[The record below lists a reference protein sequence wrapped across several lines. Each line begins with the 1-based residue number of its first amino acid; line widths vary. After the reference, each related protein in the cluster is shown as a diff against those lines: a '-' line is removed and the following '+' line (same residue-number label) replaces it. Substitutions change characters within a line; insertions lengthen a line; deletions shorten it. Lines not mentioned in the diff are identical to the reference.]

1 MEEAIRALGLREG
14 CLLPATEMPEEENR
28 EHWLKKGD
36 WLALAKQVGA
46 RSIFFV
52 GDEPVVV
59 LAELPENMDDRRFFN
74 RVWSMARPQF
84 LFLARP
90 GQLEAYQ
97 LTKPP
102 IGAYPD
108 NAKLESSALD
118 GLPMLPNMAFAENTV
133 RQGGEL
139 ASEDRRLALATTIA
153 EVQERFRNFQR
164 DRLESGA
171 VYGDPR
177 FEPGTDR
184 ADRAL
189 VRDLREVRR
198 QLIESGLDPEY
209 AHSLIARALF
219 VRYLEDREII
229 TKDYFDDVAG
239 ETTQWRA
246 SLEEKPEGV
255 FEDSDLANRLFFR
268 VLRDWEFT
276 YALFERLALDFN
288 GDTLSV
294 TPEERENVKK
304 NHLKLLQSLLIGDAE
319 EKQRRLFLFAYRF
332 DVVPIE
338 LISSIYEE
346 FYTAKQGKGNTQGS
360 YYTPPAL
367 AEYLLSQVLTKEV
380 LDKRPRVLDPACGS
394 GIFLVESF
402 RRMARHRIIGQER
415 RLSQEQLRDILRDI
429 LANQIVGIDLN
440 PEAVAITAF
449 SLYLAY
455 LHYQKPRAID
465 ANRRLPNLRW
475 KHDREGHDSTQHL
488 DILYAGNAFESI
500 QSSDARI
507 AERFGP
513 GCADVVVGNPP
524 WGSLDKE
531 NKDDSVVQG
540 WCNEEDKDK
549 KERTGGRVIGD
560 REKSQA
566 FVHLALELLR
576 EGGVAGMLLSSGV
589 LFKQAK
595 NSQKFRQVWLT
606 RCRLRQVI
614 NFAHVR
620 DLYFSGKDRAGKGI
634 SPFILATF
642 DKGAPEEEHRFAYWS
657 AKHTDIVGKTRA
669 VILATSDMHWL
680 FQDELRR
687 RDWLWKLYWWGS
699 ARDENLVR
707 TIQRF
712 YPLDEIG
719 KEREGASVVSDRG
732 YLVGNRKL
740 DADWLL
746 EYRSFPIRYS
756 LQRDGKIVDEK
767 LVDVPKKVERRSI
780 RDIYEAQRLLFRRG
794 VPSGGKLVA
803 RLETS
808 PFCFRHSIYGIRF
821 RGLPEDEQ
829 KVILGIFWS
838 SLARYYFWLTTGSW
852 GMWHDEIH
860 LHMIRAFPIALPLEN
875 SESQARIVGIVD
887 QLRNIDQ
894 GESNFQLVQED
905 ARTEGIKREKISPRI
920 ADLEQD
926 LDEAIFDLYVCGEAD
941 RDLVREM
948 CDIGLDF
955 FYNKG
960 KSRAVKPVILP
971 DLDKRRGIAADL
983 PKEQKQGIVGYLQ
996 VFLRIW
1002 NPDLLPDAEFGWQI
1016 MGNAASP
1023 VLAVL
1028 FKMTALGERPEWEE
1042 DGENWQVVLDRIAG
1056 SARVPED
1063 RLGTIYSDTF
1073 IRAVSEYEI
1082 LIIKRNEQRHWTRS
1096 TALEDADTT
1105 ILRAMIRQEEQA
1117 R

>member
-1 MEEAIRALGLREG
+1 
-14 CLLPATEMPEEENR
+14 MPGEENR
-28 EHWLKKGD
+28 EHWLEKGD

-74 RVWSMARPQF
+74 RIWSMARPQF

-102 IGAYPD
+102 VRPTGQLA
-108 NAKLESSALD
+108 
-118 GLPMLPNMAFAENTV
+118 GEN
-133 RQGGEL
+133 
-139 ASEDRRLALATTIA
+139 RRLKFATAIA
-153 EVQERFRNFQR
+153 EVQEEFREFRR
-164 DRLESGA
+164 DRLETGA
-171 VYGDPR
+171 IYGDPG
-177 FEPGTDR
+177 FGQGADR

-239 ETTQWRA
+239 TNIEWQA
-246 SLEEKPEGV
+246 LLEKKIDGEGV
-255 FEDSDLANRLFFR
+255 FEEPELAKRLFFR

-294 TPEERENVKK
+294 TQQEREKVGKD
-304 NHLKLLQSLLIGDAE
+304 HLKLLRKLLMGAPVGE
-319 EKQRRLFLFAYRF
+319 QGRLFLFAYRF
-332 DVVPIE
+332 DIVPIE

-346 FYTAKQGKGNTQGS
+346 FYTTKQGKGNTQGS
-360 YYTPPAL
+360 HYTPPAL

-402 RRMARHRIIGQER
+402 RRMARHAVRGKSESGGKDG
-415 RLSQEQLRDILRDI
+415 RLSREELRAI
-429 LANQIVGIDLN
+429 LAQQIAGIELN

-475 KHDREGHDSTQHL
+475 KHDRERHDSTQHL
-488 DILYAGNAFESI
+488 DILYAGNAFEAI
-500 QSSDARI
+500 QNGDAHV

-524 WGSLDKE
+524 WGEVKESDKIGKAAWSIAVKWCDPKKGRPIGRRE
-531 NKDDSVVQG
+531 QSQG
-540 WCNEEDKDK
+540 
-549 KERTGGRVIGD
+549 
-560 REKSQA
+560 

-595 NSQKFRQVWLT
+595 NSQKFRGSWLA

-620 DLYFSGKDRAGKGI
+620 DLYFSDEGRANKGI
-634 SPFILATF
+634 APFILATF
-642 DKGAPEEEHRFAYWS
+642 EKGAPEEEHRFAYWS

-680 FQDELRR
+680 FQDDVHR

-699 ARDENLVR
+699 SRDENLVR

-719 KEREGASVVSDRG
+719 KEREGAKVISSEG
-732 YLVGNRKL
+732 YKAGNNL
-740 DADWLL
+740 EAGWLS
-746 EYRSFPIRYS
+746 EYRSLPFRYP
-756 LQRDGKIVDEK
+756 LQRYDKIPDKEF
-767 LVDVPKKVERRSI
+767 VDVPDKVQTRRRKEI
-780 RDIYEAQRLLFRRG
+780 FEGQRLLFRRG
-794 VPSGGKLVA
+794 VPSSGKLVA
-803 RLETS
+803 RLEAFS
-808 PFCFRHSIYGIRF
+808 FCFRHSIHGFRF
-821 RGLPEDEQ
+821 YGLPEDDQ

-838 SLARYYFWLTTGSW
+838 SLARYYFWLTAGSW
-852 GMWHDEIH
+852 GMWHDEIY
-860 LHMIRAFPIALPLEN
+860 LHMIRAFPIALPPEN
-875 SESQARIVGIVD
+875 SELQARIVGIVD
-887 QLRNIDQ
+887 KLRNIDRD
-894 GESNFQLVQED
+894 ESDFQLIQED
-905 ARTEGIKREKISPRI
+905 ARTENVKSKKTPPHVT
-920 ADLEQD
+920 DLEQD

-948 CDIGLDF
+948 CNIGIDF

-960 KSRAVKPVILP
+960 KSCAVKPMILP

-983 PKEQKQGIVGYLQ
+983 P
-996 VFLRIW
+996 
-1002 NPDLLPDAEFGWQI
+1002 
-1016 MGNAASP
+1016 
-1023 VLAVL
+1023 
-1028 FKMTALGERPEWEE
+1028 
-1042 DGENWQVVLDRIAG
+1042 
-1056 SARVPED
+1056 
-1063 RLGTIYSDTF
+1063 
-1073 IRAVSEYEI
+1073 RATE
-1082 LIIKRNEQRHWTRS
+1082 
-1096 TALEDADTT
+1096 
-1105 ILRAMIRQEEQA
+1105 
-1117 R
+1117 

>member
-1 MEEAIRALGLREG
+1 MTVKRASAGELLEEAVRALGLREG
-14 CLLPATEMPEEENR
+14 CLLPATEMPGEENR
-28 EHWLKKGD
+28 EHWLEKGD

-74 RVWSMARPQF
+74 RIWSMARPQF

-90 GQLEAYQ
+90 GQLEACQ

-102 IGAYPD
+102 VRPTGQLA
-108 NAKLESSALD
+108 
-118 GLPMLPNMAFAENTV
+118 GEN
-133 RQGGEL
+133 
-139 ASEDRRLALATTIA
+139 RRLKFATAIA
-153 EVQERFRNFQR
+153 EVQEEFREFRR
-164 DRLESGA
+164 DRLETGA
-171 VYGDPR
+171 IYGDPG
-177 FEPGTDR
+177 FGQGADR

-239 ETTQWRA
+239 TNIEWQA
-246 SLEEKPEGV
+246 LLEKEIDGEGV
-255 FEDSDLANRLFFR
+255 FEEPELAKRLFFR

-294 TPEERENVKK
+294 TQQEREKVKG
-304 NHLKLLQSLLIGDAE
+304 NHLELLRRLLIGDAVGA
-319 EKQRRLFLFAYRF
+319 QQQLFLFAYRF

-346 FYTAKQGKGNTQGS
+346 FYTAKQGKGNTQGAH
-360 YYTPPAL
+360 YTPPAL
-367 AEYLLSQVLTKEV
+367 AEYLLSQVLMEEV

-415 RLSQEQLRDILRDI
+415 RLSQEQLRDI

-475 KHDREGHDSTQHL
+475 KHDRERHDSTQHL
-488 DILYAGNAFESI
+488 DILYAGNAFEAI
-500 QSSDARI
+500 QSSDVRI

-524 WGSLDKE
+524 WGSLNKKS
-531 NKDDSVVQG
+531 KDDNVVQG
-540 WCNEEDKDK
+540 WCNEENKDK
-549 KERTGGRVIGD
+549 KERTGERVIGD

-566 FVHLALELLR
+566 FVHLARELLR
-576 EGGVAGMLLSSGV
+576 EGGVVGMLLSSGV

-606 RCRLRQVI
+606 RCRLGQVI

-642 DKGAPEEEHRFAYWS
+642 TKGAPKEEHRFAYWS

-719 KEREGASVVSDRG
+719 KEREGASIISGRG
-732 YLVGNRKL
+732 YTVGNK
-740 DADWLL
+740 AKGEDWFSTYQSLPSHYSL
-746 EYRSFPIRYS
+746 NRYS
-756 LQRDGKIVDEK
+756 EISEEE
-767 LVDVPKKVERRSI
+767 LVDLPDRVERPRI
-780 RDIYEAQRLLFRRG
+780 KDLYEGQRLLFNEGIGHGR
-794 VPSGGKLVA
+794 KLTA
-803 RLETS
+803 RLATLR
-808 PFCFRHSIYGIRF
+808 FCFSQSIHGFRFYGLSGDDQKIIFAIF
-821 RGLPEDEQ
+821 R
-829 KVILGIFWS
+829 S
-838 SLARYYFWLTTGSW
+838 SLSRYYFWLTAGSW
-852 GMWHDEIH
+852 GMWYHKIN
-860 LHMIRAFPIALPLEN
+860 LRMIRQFPIALPDDN
-875 SESQARIVGIVD
+875 SELQHRIVGIVD

-905 ARTEGIKREKISPRI
+905 ARTEGIRREKISPRI
-920 ADLEQD
+920 TDLEQD

-960 KSRAVKPVILP
+960 KSRAVMRVALP
-971 DLDKRRGIAADL
+971 PKRRGVTADL
-983 PKEQKQGIVGYLQ
+983 PKEQKQGIEGYLQ

-1042 DGENWQVVLDRIAG
+1042 DGENWQAVLDRIAG

-1082 LIIKRNEQRHWTRS
+1082 LIIKRNERRHWTRS

-1105 ILRAMIRQEEQA
+1105 ILRAMIRQEENA

>member
-1 MEEAIRALGLREG
+1 MNLASSRQLLDRAIDALGLREG

-28 EHWLKKGD
+28 EHWLEKGD

-52 GDEPVVV
+52 GHEPVVV
-59 LAELPENMDDRRFFN
+59 LAELPEGADERRFFN
-74 RVWSMARPQF
+74 RIWSMARPQF

-102 IGAYPD
+102 VRPGGQLA
-108 NAKLESSALD
+108 
-118 GLPMLPNMAFAENTV
+118 GEN
-133 RQGGEL
+133 
-139 ASEDRRLALATTIA
+139 RRLKFATAIA
-153 EVQERFRNFQR
+153 EVQEEFRNFQR
-164 DRLESGA
+164 DQLESGA
-171 VYGDPR
+171 VYGGAR
-177 FEPGTDR
+177 LEPGADR

-239 ETTQWRA
+239 TNIEWQA
-246 SLEEKPEGV
+246 LLKKKIDAEGV
-255 FEDSDLANRLFFR
+255 FEKPELADRLFFR

-276 YALFERLALDFN
+276 YTLFERLALDFN

-294 TPEERENVKK
+294 TQQEREKVGKD
-304 NHLKLLQSLLIGDAE
+304 HLELLRKLLMGASVGEQG
-319 EKQRRLFLFAYRF
+319 QLFLFAYRF
-332 DVVPIE
+332 DIVPIE

-346 FYTAKQGKGNTQGS
+346 FYTAKQGKGNTQGTH
-360 YYTPPAL
+360 YTPPAL

-475 KHDREGHDSTQHL
+475 KHDRERHDSTQHL
-488 DILYAGNAFESI
+488 DILYAGNAFEAI
-500 QSSDARI
+500 QSSDVRI

-524 WGSLDKE
+524 WGEVKKSDKLG
-531 NKDDSVVQG
+531 KAAWPITKK
-540 WCNEEDKDK
+540 WCDPKKGRFVGDNEQ
-549 KERTGGRVIGD
+549 
-560 REKSQA
+560 SQA

-576 EGGVAGMLLSSGV
+576 EDGMAGMLLSSGV
-589 LFKQAK
+589 LFKQHD
-595 NSQKFRQVWLT
+595 NSKKFRQSWLT
-606 RCRLRQVI
+606 RSRLGRVV

-642 DKGAPEEEHRFAYWS
+642 TKGAPEEEHRFAYWS

-680 FQDELRR
+680 FQDDVRR
-687 RDWLWKLYWWGS
+687 REWLWKLYWWGS

-712 YPLDEIG
+712 YPLDGIG
-719 KEREGASVVSDRG
+719 KEREGASIISAQG
-732 YLVGNRKL
+732 YKVANKKK
-740 DADWLL
+740 DADWLS
-746 EYRSFPIRYS
+746 EYRSLPPRYS
-756 LQRDGKIVDEK
+756 LKRYGEILDEQ
-767 LVDVPKKVERRSI
+767 LVDVPEKVEHHGTKE
-780 RDIYEAQRLLFRRG
+780 IYEGQRLLLKRG
-794 VPSGGKLVA
+794 IGKGGKLVA
-803 RLETS
+803 RLETFR
-808 PFCFRHSIYGIRF
+808 FCFRHSIQGFRF
-821 RGLPEDEQ
+821 RGLSKDDQ

-838 SLARYYFWLTTGSW
+838 SLARYYFWLTAGSW

-860 LHMIRAFPIALPLEN
+860 LHFTEKFPIALPDDPEL
-875 SESQARIVGIVD
+875 QTRIVGIVD
-887 QLRNIDQ
+887 QLRGID
-894 GESNFQLVQED
+894 
-905 ARTEGIKREKISPRI
+905 SPHALRLDRDERI

-948 CDIGLDF
+948 CDIGLEF
-955 FYNKG
+955 FYDKG
-960 KSRAVKPVILP
+960 KSRAVKLVVLP
-971 DLDKRRGIAADL
+971 SKRRGVVADL
-983 PKEQKQGIVGYLQ
+983 PEEQVSGIEGYLQ

-1002 NPDLLPDAEFGWQI
+1002 NPEIEPEGEFSWQLI
-1016 MGNAASP
+1016 TDGSSSQ
-1023 VLAVL
+1023 VLVVL
-1028 FKMTALGERPEWEE
+1028 FKVILTGQIPEWEE
-1042 DGENWQVVLDRIAG
+1042 RDQEWKEILRRLEKSGHFPMDRSG
-1056 SARVPED
+1056 M
-1063 RLGTIYSDTF
+1063 LYTDTF
-1073 IRAVSEYEI
+1073 VRMVGEHEI
-1082 LIIKRNEQRHWTRS
+1082 LIVKRNEQRHWTRS
-1096 TALEDADTT
+1096 AALNDADAS
-1105 ILRAMIRQEEQA
+1105 IAQAMRIQEEYAHQ
-1117 R
+1117 